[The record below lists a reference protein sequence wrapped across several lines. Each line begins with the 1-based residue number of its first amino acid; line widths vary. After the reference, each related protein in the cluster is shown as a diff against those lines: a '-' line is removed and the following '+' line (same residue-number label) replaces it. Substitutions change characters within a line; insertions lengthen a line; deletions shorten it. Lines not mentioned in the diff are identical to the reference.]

1 MSADPPFACGQEKRG
16 HTENVA
22 KHSAGILLYRRG
34 VDGLE
39 VLLGHM
45 GGPLWARR
53 QNGAW
58 SIPKGE
64 YFPEEDAESAA
75 RREFEEEL
83 GVPVPTA
90 ELIDLGTV
98 KQSGGKVV
106 TVWAAEGDIDLGS
119 VVHGVFTMEWPRG
132 SGQFQQFPEID
143 TVAWLDLP
151 AARARIVN
159 AQRAFL
165 DRLADHLTI
174 G

>member
-1 MSADPPFACGQEKRG
+1 
-16 HTENVA
+16 
-22 KHSAGILLYRRG
+22 LLYRRG
-34 VDGLE
+34 VDGPE

-53 QNGAW
+53 EIGAW

-64 YFPEEDAESAA
+64 YLPDEDAESAA

-106 TVWAAEGDIDLGS
+106 MVWAAEGDIDLGS
-119 VVHGVFTMEWPRG
+119 VVYGVFTMEWPRG